1 MSAAPLSST
10 STWDPEVEAERRRAL
25 RALLRK
31 PLLTAIGEDAEEY
44 ILVRRHFSWLQQ
56 WLAKFPAWTL
66 RVEQDVARLRKTPAD
81 LHDDTRGAT
90 DSTTGIPFSRRKY
103 ALLCLVLAALQ
114 RSDRQ
119 TTLRHI
125 VEAVHEFIAADPSLQ
140 AAGLAF
146 DTAGYDQ
153 RRDLMHAIRLLSDCG
168 LLREVDGASDV
179 LYEIHRSMLAVVSN
193 ASHGAP
199 VIDADT
205 TIRARLV
212 RALLDDPVL
221 YFEDLSSEERQY
233 FAAHGSYLLRQI
245 HEATGLIPEIRREG
259 IAMTD
264 DAGDLADVQLFE
276 EAGVLEWLA
285 RYARQYPGAAVPIDA
300 IQQKTRQLDD
310 TLLRLRG
317 LRLIQVTTDGVV
329 PLSAVGRYARDIN
342 TQE

>member
-31 PLLTAIGEDAEEY
+31 PLLTATGDDAEDY
-44 ILVRRHFSWLQQ
+44 NLIRRHFSWLKQR
-56 WLAKFPAWTL
+56 LAKFPAWTL
-66 RVEQDVARLRKTPAD
+66 RVEPDVVRLRKTPAD

-103 ALLCLVLAALQ
+103 ALLCLVLAALE
-114 RSDRQ
+114 RSARQ

-146 DTAGYDQ
+146 DSAGYDQ
-153 RRDLMHAIRLLSDCG
+153 RRDLMHAIRLLLDCG

-179 LYEIHRSMLAVVSN
+179 FYEIDRPMLAVLSN
-193 ASHGAP
+193 PSYDAT
-199 VIDADT
+199 VLDADAA
-205 TIRARLV
+205 IRARLV

-221 YFEDLSSEERQY
+221 YFEDWIPEERQY
-233 FAAHGSYLLRQI
+233 FATHGSYLLRQI

-264 DAGDLADVQLFE
+264 EAGDLTDAQLFE

-285 RYARQYPGAAVPIDA
+285 GYAKQYPGAAISMDA
-300 IQQKTRQLDD
+300 IKQRTRQLDD

-317 LRLIQVTTDGVV
+317 LGLIRVTADGVV
-329 PLSAVGRYARDIN
+329 PLAAVGRYARGVN